1 MIEEFRCECAQTQP
15 KFAIVSTAT
24 EWATFRA
31 IFRLNEA
38 EKIRA
43 AWHNKGWANVATTED
58 WDKVRRRVAEQ
69 PNLEINGN
77 FPRRLVMEIQG
88 RRGG

>member
-1 MIEEFRCECAQTQP
+1 MEEFRCGCAQTQP
-15 KFAIVSTAT
+15 KFGILSTAT
-24 EWATFRA
+24 EWATFKA

-38 EKIRA
+38 EEICV
-43 AWHNKGWANVATTED
+43 AWHNKGWVNLATTED
-58 WDKVRRRVAEQ
+58 WDKVSGQVAEK

-88 RRGG
+88 RRGGW